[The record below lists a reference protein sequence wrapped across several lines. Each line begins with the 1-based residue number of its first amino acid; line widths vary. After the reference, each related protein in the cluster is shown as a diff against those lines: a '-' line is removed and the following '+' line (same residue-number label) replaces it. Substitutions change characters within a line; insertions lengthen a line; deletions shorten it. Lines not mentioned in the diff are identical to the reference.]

1 MKALKGTGVAMVTP
15 FRPNGSVDFTALTKL
30 TNHLVKGKVDYLVVM
45 GTTGES
51 ATLSTDEK
59 NAVLD
64 CVVEANNGALP
75 VVLGVGGNNT
85 AAVCQ
90 QLIEMDNDGISAILS
105 VSPYYNKPTQKG
117 IFEHYKAVAGANG
130 LPIIVYNVPGRTGSN
145 ISAETTLK
153 LAHEVTGIIAV
164 KEASGDLDQVMSI
177 IKDRPKNFLVISGD
191 DTLSL
196 PMIAAGADG
205 VISVVA
211 NAYPK
216 QYSKLIANSL
226 EGDFAKARKIQ
237 FQLLDLIGM
246 LFEEGNPAGVKHV
259 LSQLE
264 VCGPKVRLPLVG
276 LSRSLANRLNEEM
289 AKIR

>member
-153 LAHEVTGIIAV
+153 LAHEVPGIIAV

-264 VCGPKVRLPLVG
+264 VCGPKVRLP
-276 LSRSLANRLNEEM
+276 
-289 AKIR
+289 

>member
-1 MKALKGTGVAMVTP
+1 MNALKGTGVAMVTP
-15 FRPNGSVDFTALTKL
+15 FRPNGSVDFSALTKL
-30 TNHLVKGKVDYLVVM
+30 TNHLIKGKVDYLVVM

-59 NAVLD
+59 NAVLG
-64 CVVEANNGALP
+64 CVIEANSGTVP

-90 QLIEMDNDGISAILS
+90 ELIAINKEGISAILS

-130 LPIIVYNVPGRTGSN
+130 LPIIIYNVPGRTSSN
-145 ISAETTLK
+145 ILAETTLK
-153 LAHEVTGIIAV
+153 LAHEVPGIIAV
-164 KEASGDLDQVMSI
+164 KEASGDLDQVMLI

-196 PMIAAGADG
+196 SMIAAGADG

-216 QYSKLIANSL
+216 MYSELISHSL
-226 EGDFAKARKIQ
+226 KGDFATARKIQ
-237 FQLLDLIGM
+237 YELLHLIVM

-259 LSQLE
+259 LSQID
-264 VCGPKVRLPLVG
+264 VCGAKVRLPLVAI
-276 LSRSLANRLNEEM
+276 SRPLANRINEEM
-289 AKIR
+289 GTVR